1 MNVFKKLFGSREAQ
15 AASSRSPSPAEEK
28 AIVFAEMAKS
38 WTELARVTKR
48 IAEVQSAN
56 EGRDALREVA
66 SQCDGR
72 EDAKGAALFRQAAD
86 TMSDVEIVAFCHR
99 SVPTMQQSVIT
110 LGKAMQDFEKM

>member
-1 MNVFKKLFGSREAQ
+1 MNLFKKLFGSRVAQ
-15 AASSRSPSPAEEK
+15 AASSQSQSPDEEK
-28 AIVFAEMAKS
+28 AIVFAKMAKS

-48 IAEVQSAN
+48 IAEVQTAS

-86 TMSDVEIVAFCHR
+86 TMSDADVVAFCHR
-99 SVPTMQQSVIT
+99 SVPTFQQQVIT
-110 LGKAMQDFEKM
+110 LGKAMQEFEKM